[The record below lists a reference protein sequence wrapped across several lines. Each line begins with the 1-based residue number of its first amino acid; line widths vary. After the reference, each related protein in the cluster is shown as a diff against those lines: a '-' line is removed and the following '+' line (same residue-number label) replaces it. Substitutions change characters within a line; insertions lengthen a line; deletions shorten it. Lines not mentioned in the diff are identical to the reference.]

1 MSFIFLHHGL
11 VKQSQKGAHCRESQN
26 QIVSLDSFACSS
38 IHSPNILLD
47 TYHAPSTVLLAGDK
61 QQCIKQ
67 SLCFHG
73 VSILL
78 EEKTDKHTYQGFP
91 TRIPGSA
98 LLHGTGKE
106 GKRAAEAGATAPLR
120 WIPPTMI
127 SLIRYSDTQH
137 HAHIIIFHECHVSTA
152 RGH

>member
-1 MSFIFLHHGL
+1 MH
-11 VKQSQKGAHCRESQN
+11 KTK
-26 QIVSLDSFACSS
+26 SL
-38 IHSPNILLD
+38 L
-47 TYHAPSTVLLAGDK
+47 
-61 QQCIKQ
+61 
-67 SLCFHG
+67 HG

-91 TRIPGSA
+91 TGIPGRA
-98 LLHGTGKE
+98 PLRGTGKE

-137 HAHIIIFHECHVSTA
+137 HAHIIIFHECHVSRA